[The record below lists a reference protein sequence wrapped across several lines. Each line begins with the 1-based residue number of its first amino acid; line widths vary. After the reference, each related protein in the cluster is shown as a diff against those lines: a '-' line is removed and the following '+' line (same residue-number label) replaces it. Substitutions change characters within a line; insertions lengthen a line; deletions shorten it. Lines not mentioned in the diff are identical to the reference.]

1 MNKLQIK
8 SMKSKVAPKGFAVN
22 RNYLQMGDKYIKVA
36 TVMNTPK
43 NYYAGILAVLSSN
56 PNIKVGMM
64 VEQTSEN
71 IPNMIKGEVNRLRK
85 RYNETTDMTIRADI
99 QQKMQAMDTMVN
111 NLVARNDRTY
121 NIVINI
127 LVQGDTLQQL
137 NDSYQNLKMQLMM
150 QGWQLQCLMGI
161 QEKLYKR
168 TSMWFHNDNFSKEM
182 KNNIGVLLPS
192 LNLAAMYPFIF
203 DTLDDPQGVL
213 LGCEQY
219 NGGKIMFD
227 QFIYENDFT
236 LAKADNRLNGNM
248 VLVGTSGS
256 GKTTALSFIQMQH
269 MLHKRKIIWIDP
281 ENKNRNMILRANGSY
296 FNMGTKNARINIF
309 DLKPISCDEDEEVD
323 MYDTELAIYNV
334 VEDIKIVLKY
344 LYPTIKDE
352 TLSVIG
358 GVAVETYKRVG
369 ITKEKSFKNLNYN
382 SYPTFTN
389 FQNTVKEYIEMFER
403 AGQYGE
409 EYKAYKDLEL
419 KIRPLTVEYSAYFD
433 GQTTVNVSE
442 NANPFIGFGTKIFF
456 SLTEGLK
463 DALMHI
469 ILQYSWSLCLD
480 DSCYSV
486 FCVDEA
492 HLYILAGETAKM
504 LEQFVRRSRKYKN
517 ATIIAT
523 QEPHDFADDKV
534 ISSGK
539 AMFNSSTYKVILH
552 LEKDGVEDLKKLTT
566 LTSGEVELIERFK
579 VGEAILVA
587 GSKRIPISIKAT
599 DDMFRM
605 MA

>member
-22 RNYLQMGDKYIKVA
+22 RNYLQMGDKYVKVA

-127 LVQGDTLQQL
+127 LIQGDTLQQL

-227 QFIYENDFT
+227 QFIYENDFV
-236 LAKADNRLNGNM
+236 LAKADNRLSGNM
-248 VLVGTSGS
+248 VLVGTTGS

-281 ENKNRNMILRANGSY
+281 ENKNRNICL
-296 FNMGTKNARINIF
+296 
-309 DLKPISCDEDEEVD
+309 
-323 MYDTELAIYNV
+323 
-334 VEDIKIVLKY
+334 
-344 LYPTIKDE
+344 LY
-352 TLSVIG
+352 
-358 GVAVETYKRVG
+358 
-369 ITKEKSFKNLNYN
+369 
-382 SYPTFTN
+382 
-389 FQNTVKEYIEMFER
+389 
-403 AGQYGE
+403 
-409 EYKAYKDLEL
+409 
-419 KIRPLTVEYSAYFD
+419 
-433 GQTTVNVSE
+433 
-442 NANPFIGFGTKIFF
+442 
-456 SLTEGLK
+456 
-463 DALMHI
+463 
-469 ILQYSWSLCLD
+469 
-480 DSCYSV
+480 
-486 FCVDEA
+486 
-492 HLYILAGETAKM
+492 
-504 LEQFVRRSRKYKN
+504 
-517 ATIIAT
+517 
-523 QEPHDFADDKV
+523 
-534 ISSGK
+534 
-539 AMFNSSTYKVILH
+539 
-552 LEKDGVEDLKKLTT
+552 
-566 LTSGEVELIERFK
+566 TSPSPR
-579 VGEAILVA
+579 
-587 GSKRIPISIKAT
+587 
-599 DDMFRM
+599 D
-605 MA
+605 